1 MKYNKIFQGY
11 NANDLILNFQ
21 LCKAYFNDNCSIV
34 QIVEKILLERFHDL
48 SFKERARIKECHG
61 KSNALISLPRLGF
74 EANVHDI
81 LKGYVEKRFDK
92 MVAEAIGIKK
102 SAYPQKFR
110 DLIERLIN

>member
-11 NANDLILNFQ
+11 NTNDLILNFQ

-110 DLIERLIN
+110 DLIERLS

>member
-11 NANDLILNFQ
+11 NANDLLLNFQ
-21 LCKAYFNDNCSIV
+21 LCKAYFNENCSIV

-110 DLIERLIN
+110 DLIERLS

>member
-92 MVAEAIGIKK
+92 MVAEAIGVKK

-110 DLIERLIN
+110 DLIERLS

>member
-92 MVAEAIGIKK
+92 MVAEAIGVKK

>member
-74 EANVHDI
+74 EANGHDI

-110 DLIERLIN
+110 DLIERLS

>member
-21 LCKAYFNDNCSIV
+21 LCKAYFNDNCSVV

-110 DLIERLIN
+110 DLIERLIT

>member
-11 NANDLILNFQ
+11 NANDLLLNFQ

-110 DLIERLIN
+110 DLIERLS

>member
-110 DLIERLIN
+110 DLIERLIT

>member
-110 DLIERLIN
+110 DLIERLS

>member
-1 MKYNKIFQGY
+1 MKYSKIFQGY

-102 SAYPQKFR
+102 SAYPQRFR
-110 DLIERLIN
+110 DLIERLS

>member
-1 MKYNKIFQGY
+1 MKYNKIYQGY
-11 NANDLILNFQ
+11 NANDLLLNYQ

-48 SFKERARIKECHG
+48 SFKERAKIKECHG

-74 EANVHDI
+74 EAKVNDI
-81 LKGYVEKRFDK
+81 LKDYVEKRFDK
-92 MVAEAIGIKK
+92 MVVEATSTKR

-110 DLIERLIN
+110 DLIEKLL

>member
-11 NANDLILNFQ
+11 NANDLLLNFQ
-21 LCKAYFNDNCSIV
+21 LCKAYFNENCSIV

>member
-1 MKYNKIFQGY
+1 MKYNKIYQGY
-11 NANDLILNFQ
+11 DANDLLLNYQ

-48 SFKERARIKECHG
+48 SFKERAKIKECHG

-74 EANVHDI
+74 EAKVNDI
-81 LKGYVEKRFDK
+81 LQGYVEKRFDK

-110 DLIERLIN
+110 DLIERLS

>member
-21 LCKAYFNDNCSIV
+21 LCKAYFNENCSIV

-92 MVAEAIGIKK
+92 MVAEAIGVKK

>member
-110 DLIERLIN
+110 DLIEKLS

>member
-1 MKYNKIFQGY
+1 MKYSKIFQGY

-110 DLIERLIN
+110 DLIERLS

>member
-102 SAYPQKFR
+102 STYPQKFR
-110 DLIERLIN
+110 DLIERLS

>member
-34 QIVEKILLERFHDL
+34 QIVEKILMERFHDL

-110 DLIERLIN
+110 DLIERLS

>member
-11 NANDLILNFQ
+11 NTNDLILNFQ
-21 LCKAYFNDNCSIV
+21 LCKAYFNENCSIV

-110 DLIERLIN
+110 DLIERLS